1 MGNFPT
7 SRKAFPGSPH
17 TFVLSDEAGFQKQ
30 RAQAGEARAGGAADW
45 NEGVPVTVGPME
57 QICVR
62 NVDLQIVV
70 TQPFA

>member
-45 NEGVPVTVGPME
+45 NEGVPVGAETRKDRC
-57 QICVR
+57 IR
-62 NVDLQIVV
+62 NVDLSMVK
-70 TQPFA
+70 T